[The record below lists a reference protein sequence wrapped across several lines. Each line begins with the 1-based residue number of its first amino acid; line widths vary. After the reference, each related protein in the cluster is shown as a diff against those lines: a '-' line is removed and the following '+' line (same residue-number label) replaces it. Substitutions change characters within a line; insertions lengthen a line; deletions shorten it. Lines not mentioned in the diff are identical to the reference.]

1 MNTNIMRMYFI
12 YDSSNKYSIIC
23 TYKKPILNVKNSL
36 DGIQINNN
44 NEHGLEYISCILEE
58 LRKSNENWKSLKK
71 VKIQDMLKKILE
83 KLVKDDLVS
92 YNYQKKRQH
101 LANLVEHKKLKEI
114 NGGVF
119 EDHH

>member
-1 MNTNIMRMYFI
+1 MYFI
-12 YDSSNKYSIIC
+12 YDSSNNIPSYVPTKTHSKC
-23 TYKKPILNVKNSL
+23 KNSL
-36 DGIQINNN
+36 DGFPLNNN

-58 LRKSNENWKSLKK
+58 LRKSDENWKSLKK

-101 LANLVEHKKLKEI
+101 LVNLVEHKKLERNI
-114 NGGVF
+114 WGVL
-119 EDHH
+119 DHH